1 MKQITGRNEKELLP
15 EAEIIKQKQLNDNDF
30 IYIDKTGAK
39 LTARDAKIFV
49 DQFCV
54 MCAPAM
60 QDATINS
67 TI

>member
-1 MKQITGRNEKELLP
+1 MKAVYIGAGLDIEP
-15 EAEIIKQKQLNDNDF
+15 LNLHINDF